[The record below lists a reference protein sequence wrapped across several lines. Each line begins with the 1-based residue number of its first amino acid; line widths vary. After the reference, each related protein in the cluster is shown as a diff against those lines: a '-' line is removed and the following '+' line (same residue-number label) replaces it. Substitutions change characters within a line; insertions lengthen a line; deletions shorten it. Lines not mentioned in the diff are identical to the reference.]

1 MPARRRTHA
10 GASTSAAAANDNA
23 INDANNRPQM
33 VEDAGIERAS
43 LACGDCHT
51 VVVTSDGAVYTW
63 GRGEYGQLGHGD
75 ASDQHTPTRVEAL
88 ASVSV
93 RALACGS
100 RHTAAL
106 TSDGA
111 VYTWGHG
118 AFGELGHSD
127 TSSQLTPTRVDAL
140 ASVSVRALACGVMHM
155 AALTSDGAVY
165 MSGYGDYGQLGHG
178 DGSDQHTPKRV
189 DALASVSVRALACGS
204 MHTVALTSD
213 GAVYT
218 WGHGAFGELGHG
230 DGSSQLTPKRVDALA
245 SVSVRALACSGSHTA
260 ALTSDGA
267 VYTWGRGA
275 FGQLGH
281 GDTSNQLTPTRV
293 DALASVSV
301 RALACGGRHIA
312 ALTSDGAVYT
322 WGNGAYGQLGHGDD
336 TSSQH
341 TPTRVDALA
350 SVSVRALGCGHN
362 HTAALTSDGAVYTW
376 GRGEYGRLGHGDED
390 NQHTPKRVDA
400 LPPIAI
406 DVHQSSAIPTVESF
420 HIEDRSDE
428 ELGKLAQFASRLRDA
443 ADAEIDR
450 RICDALAHEHD
461 EYVCPITQAIMTDPV
476 CAADG
481 HSYERSA
488 IERWLGEGNSR
499 SPKTNLQM
507 AHTHLN
513 PNQALLKGIRG
524 AMEEAREAWPQP
536 GRRVRARRNM

>member
-23 INDANNRPQM
+23 NNDANNRPQM

-43 LACGDCHT
+43 LACGAFYT
-51 VVVTSDGAVYTW
+51 VALTSDGAVYTW
-63 GRGEYGQLGHGD
+63 GRGQHGELGHGD
-75 ASDQHTPTRVEAL
+75 RSNQLTPKRVDAL

-118 AFGELGHSD
+118 ELGHGD
-127 TSSQLTPTRVDAL
+127 TFSQLTPTRVDAL
-140 ASVSVRALACGVMHM
+140 ASVSVRALACDVMHM

-165 MSGYGDYGQLGHG
+165 MWGYVEYGQLGHG
-178 DGSDQHTPKRV
+178 DDTSNQHTPKRV
-189 DALASVSVRALACGS
+189 DALASVSVRALTCSGS
-204 MHTVALTSD
+204 HTAALTSD

-230 DGSSQLTPKRVDALA
+230 DDSHQHTPKRVDALA
-245 SVSVRALACSGSHTA
+245 SVSVRALACGREHSA

-267 VYTWGRGA
+267 VYTWGHGA
-275 FGQLGH
+275 FGELGH
-281 GDTSNQLTPTRV
+281 GDDSNQHTPTRV

-301 RALACGGRHIA
+301 RALACGGRHSA

-322 WGNGAYGQLGHGDD
+322 WGHGAYGQLGHGDD
-336 TSSQH
+336 TSNQH
-341 TPTRVDALA
+341 TPKRVDALA

-376 GRGEYGRLGHGDED
+376 GRGEYGRLGHGDD
-390 NQHTPKRVDA
+390 GNQHTPKRVDA

-428 ELGKLAQFASRLRDA
+428 ELGQLAKFASRLRDA

-450 RICDALAHEHD
+450 RIYDALAHEHD

-513 PNQALLKGIRG
+513 PNHALLKGIRG
-524 AMEEAREAWPQP
+524 AMEEVREAWPQP
-536 GRRVRARRNM
+536 VRRVRARRNM